1 MQNNLVSILVP
12 FYNVDQ
18 YIERCIQSLIQQTYE
33 DIEILLIDDC
43 SPDRSLE
50 IAQNY
55 AHNDPRI
62 KILRYEK
69 NRGLGGARN
78 YGLENAK
85 GKYVLFVDSD
95 DFIELNTVEV
105 LFDIAKQNNLCV
117 LEANYLKE
125 DKMNSEVLPR
135 KSCYSEKVF
144 SGKEYW
150 DSIPIAPVVAWNKFY
165 KLSFLKNNNIT
176 FKIRKFED
184 VAFTSEVFMKAKR
197 VMNIDFP
204 FYHYIV
210 RENSIMTETIS
221 SNHLQDAYS
230 LIKDMRVLFEANK
243 ENEQMK
249 KSYLYSYIGFFRIW
263 HLYRED
269 IINKKEFKRLVMILF
284 KEAKQYVLAA
294 SKLGLNQ
301 KILLYFSPILAAKI
315 YLYKRG

>member
-18 YIERCIQSLIQQTYE
+18 YIERCIQSLIKQTYE

-125 DKMNSEVLPR
+125 DKMNSDVLPR

-150 DSIPIAPVVAWNKFY
+150 DSIPIAPVVAWNKLY
-165 KLSFLKNNNIT
+165 KLSFLKENNIV
-176 FKIRKFED
+176 FKLRKFED

-197 VMNIDFP
+197 VMNINLP

-210 RENSIMTETIS
+210 RENSIMTERTSIS
-221 SNHLQDAYS
+221 HLEDAFS
-230 LIKDMRVLFEANK
+230 LIKDMKVLFEANPK
-243 ENEQMK
+243 NEQMK
-249 KSYLYSYIGFFRIW
+249 KSYLYTYIGFFRLW
-263 HLYRED
+263 HLYSHD
-269 IINKKEFKRLVMILF
+269 LIIKKKMKQEVMIFF
-284 KEAKQYVLAA
+284 KDAKKLVLNA
-294 SKLGLNQ
+294 SKLGFIQ
-301 KILLYFSPILAAKI
+301 RLLLFISPTLTSKL
-315 YLYKRG
+315 YLLTRG